1 MSANTGGSFCVGSGQ
16 PAPVVRV
23 LLYVHRNRR
32 LIRDG
37 EPRTATATFTQ
48 FLSSDIGSECAVI
61 FFFFFF
67 YQFPDISMTMAGW
80 SGWALPCWRARWVLF
95 VEAVRAELR
104 RW

>member
-67 YQFPDISMTMAGW
+67 LSVPGHFHDNGRVVRLGLA
-80 SGWALPCWRARWVLF
+80 CWRARWVLF